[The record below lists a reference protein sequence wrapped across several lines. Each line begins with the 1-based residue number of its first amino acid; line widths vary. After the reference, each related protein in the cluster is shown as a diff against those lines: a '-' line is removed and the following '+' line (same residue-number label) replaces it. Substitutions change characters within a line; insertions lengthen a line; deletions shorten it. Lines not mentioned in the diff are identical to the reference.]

1 MHVITKLT
9 TVAVLSISAFT
20 ALAAGDAKHYPAIFL
35 GATNFESETDTTV
48 GFGYEYK
55 LSSHFGVGGVWER
68 TKEGHDGDGV
78 NVWVGSFFYHPSD
91 HWRLGLGYGEE
102 RIGGKKVKH
111 KDLMRLSASY
121 EFFGDGYILAPEM
134 AVDFIDGEKAT
145 VAGVSIIYP
154 F

>member
-1 MHVITKLT
+1 MNSIAKLT
-9 TVAVLSISAFT
+9 AMTLLSLSAFGIQ
-20 ALAAGDAKHYPAIFL
+20 AAGDAKHYPAIFI
-35 GATNFESETDTTV
+35 GATNFESETDTTI

-55 LSSHFGVGGVWER
+55 LSSQFGVGGVWER
-68 TKEGHDGDGV
+68 TREGHHGDGV

-91 HWRLGLGYGEE
+91 HWRLGLGFGEE
-102 RIGGKKVKH
+102 RIGGKKTKH
-111 KDLMRLSASY
+111 KELMRLSASY
-121 EFFGDGYILAPEM
+121 EFFGSGYILAPEM